1 MNYETNNKKK
11 LYFNACELDHSLKT
25 NRRMLQI
32 MKKKKWKSQVMTQ
45 KIKRFQFQ
53 QINQS
58 FRW

>member
-32 MKKKKWKSQVMTQ
+32 MKKKK
-45 KIKRFQFQ
+45 
-53 QINQS
+53 
-58 FRW
+58 